1 MKKNK
6 KKLILI
12 TVLVSLFIISFL
24 ALMIYLNNSQN
35 NYTFLEKKWID
46 SNSNDV
52 IDVYIEKDLPIF
64 SKDGVGVFYDLVED
78 LETDTALSL
87 SSNDTTSSTMS
98 LNIKKSLKKD
108 DILIYKDH
116 YILLSKNNV
125 YINNIGGLGN
135 KSVGTLNDDLSLI
148 SYNLTDYTNI
158 EYKTYESLDGL
169 KEAFENGNVDY
180 IILPLYENL
189 DLIIENSYS
198 IIYHFDGLNKY
209 YTASFNTD
217 SKEFVSIVGKFFNKW
232 NNKLNE
238 QFNSYFTSLYY
249 ETKGYTEIEKESL
262 INEDFIVG
270 YINNIPLE
278 GKINNIFS
286 GLTGTYLNKFSELTG
301 TTYKYIE
308 YANLDKLK
316 KAVNNKKVDIVYNA
330 YNINNSNYI
339 STGYIGNKNIVVLI
353 PNKSDLVVNS
363 IYDLTG
369 KEVKMLKD
377 RSIKNV
383 YNGKNIFSIVEVDNI
398 NTLIKDKNDNT
409 ILIEKEV
416 YDFYKTNKL
425 KKYKIA
431 YIDSEYVYDSFLLN
445 NSNNPF
451 NKLFS
456 FYISTLSAKE
466 ISNEM
471 VNKSLN
477 DLNRNKLVTLILDN
491 VFFLIII
498 LLIVGYIVYRYT
510 NKLKLSKKI
519 KKEDKLLYLDIM
531 TNLKNRNYLNDN
543 IEYWEKNV
551 IFPQAIIILD
561 LNCIKIL
568 NDKQGHE
575 AGDAQIKA
583 CANILIKTQRENS
596 EIMRTNGNEFTIYL
610 VGYEEKMI
618 MSYIHKLNKEL
629 KNALPCKDYGVSVG
643 YSMINDEIKT
653 IDDAINEAL
662 IMVQEN
668 KEIAN
673 EKS

>member
-98 LNIKKSLKKD
+98 LNIKNSLKKD

-135 KSVGTLNDDLSLI
+135 ISIGTLNDDLSLI

-416 YDFYKTNKL
+416 YDFYKANKL
-425 KKYKIA
+425 KRYKIA

-477 DLNRNKLVTLILDN
+477 DLNRNKLFTLILDN

>member
-46 SNSNDV
+46 SNFNDV